1 MSELIPITTP
11 LREFKG
17 HENSMR
23 AVAVF
28 PDQRRMV
35 TASTDKTLRLWDL
48 KTGDVLKK
56 MEGHSDWVWGLAVS
70 RDGQL
75 IASGDWGGEII
86 IWHGETGESLT
97 QPIKAHSNYINSLD
111 FSPDG
116 TVLASGSF
124 NKTKLWNT
132 KTWQEQAD
140 PIGCGDRVDCVRY
153 SPSGELLA
161 IATSLNI
168 QIYNSGTRKRVAS
181 FKAHTDY
188 NWSLAWTP
196 DGTRLLTCGYDSDH
210 TIREWDTSTWEQ
222 VGDPWQGHSNSIFD
236 ITFNP
241 AGTLL
246 ASASDDN
253 HVRLWQLSD
262 RRTVATFRHSSRV
275 ICVTFSVDGKR
286 IFSGG
291 ADKMILEWAVPDDIN
306 SKIPAITTDPI
317 RYIDGDSST
326 TEPLTQDINTDTDNH
341 THTSHSYH
349 PKILTVTS
357 ARIPSI
363 DGNLSIAEELLTQD
377 ISNDPNNHT
386 AYSHRSFVMAR
397 KQDWDHALQ
406 DAIRSI
412 NIKPSLT
419 GYMSKGIALCGKGHI
434 PDARAAFDVASM
446 YADQDSQTT
455 HFLLLIKSIAL
466 FCADQHDEA
475 NLLLKELATGCPNA
489 DTRAC
494 HIVQAYLRAQLG
506 IKAFDGTHYD
516 EAAEHFT
523 AVVNCGA
530 LSSKSDIHDIY
541 EDLVV
546 LFGWDLKS
554 LWFTAHKKQCDA
566 LLRAGRFQDAVK
578 SYRFLVET
586 SDDVK
591 KADCI
596 DWSNALRE
604 ECSALFLTNGNA
616 ALAAGNYDRAIDLY
630 SAVIEL
636 GYTSDVVFAN
646 RTEAKLGKMLWEDAL
661 LDAQKVVEL
670 NPSSHV
676 GYQLAHA
683 ALRGAQRYDEA
694 IDAYSIMLS
703 KLDNAPEAQIRD
715 LCQQYVRPS
724 QAEDAIQIAVWNEL
738 EHAPLRLLD
747 TSTGLVCDRAA
758 QINAFKTSVEY
769 KELLSSTTKHSDL
782 RTERIKDVVAMFFR
796 CVLLSHRWEETEA
809 LLHDIQGKVVYELNG
824 LGGIAKLQSFCKVA
838 CDAGYRWAWMDTCC
852 IDKKSNTE
860 LQESVNSMFVWYR
873 HSALTIV
880 YLSDVL
886 PSSDPGALARSVWNE
901 RGWTFQEF
909 VAPKVVLFYQKDWS
923 LYLGDRSPN
932 HKESPAIM
940 KELEDATGIDAR
952 ALVTFRPGMS
962 GAREK
967 LQWASKRV
975 TTVQED
981 VAYSLFGI
989 FGITLPV
996 IYGEKKQNA
1005 LGRLLQEIVARS
1017 GDISVLDWIG
1027 QPSEFNSCLPAHI
1040 TSYTTPPRTLPSL
1053 SDDDIH
1059 IEVSSLQQTVPGAV
1073 ALKFYEKLEDLRAPR
1088 FANCRL
1094 HLPCI
1099 SFRVTEIRR
1108 RRGITYRIKA
1118 DGLRDLL
1125 VTTAETLVQFSRAKP
1140 IQQTFLLIRPW
1151 DRYLLGVPDF
1161 ADQPDFS
1168 DDTESIGDLSELESP
1183 IDDSET
1189 DDSDASPGGSPVE
1202 EEPGSRG
1209 LQLMVRL
1216 AQPFDAFLLAQ
1227 QRVGEYKRIAS
1238 DHNIVAQVKDISSV
1252 GNVDIGTV
1260 EIL

>member
-17 HENSMR
+17 HESYVK
-23 AVAVF
+23 AVSVF

-35 TASTDKTLRLWDL
+35 TASADKTLRLWDL

-56 MEGHSDWVWGLAVS
+56 MEGHSDWVRGLAVS

-75 IASGDWGGEII
+75 IASGDDKGVII

-97 QPIKAHSNYINSLD
+97 QPIKVHSHYITSLN
-111 FSPDG
+111 FPSDG

-124 NKTKLWNT
+124 DKTTKLWNT

-140 PIGCGDRVDCVRY
+140 PIGCVTRVHCVRY

-161 IATSLNI
+161 IATDCNI
-168 QIYNSGTRKRVAS
+168 QIYNSGTREPVAS
-181 FKAHTDY
+181 FKGHSPA
-188 NWSLAWTP
+188 SLNFSLTWTP
-196 DGTRLLTCGYDSDH
+196 DGTRLLTGGYKSDP
-210 TIREWDTSTWEQ
+210 TIREWDTSTWQQ
-222 VGDPWQGHSNSIFD
+222 VGDPWQGHSKYINA

-241 AGTLL
+241 AGTLV
-246 ASASDDN
+246 ASASEDN
-253 HVRLWQLSD
+253 HVRLWQFSD
-262 RRTVATFRHSSRV
+262 RRTIATFEHSSEAM
-275 ICVTFSVDGKR
+275 CVTFSVGGKR
-286 IFSGG
+286 ILSGG
-291 ADKMILEWAVPDDIN
+291 EDRMISEWAVPNDIN
-306 SKIPAITTDPI
+306 SKIPAITTAPI
-317 RYIDGDSST
+317 AYIDGDSST
-326 TEPLTQDINTDTDNH
+326 TEPLTQNINSDTN
-341 THTSHSYH
+341 
-349 PKILTVTS
+349 K
-357 ARIPSI
+357 
-363 DGNLSIAEELLTQD
+363 
-377 ISNDPNNHT
+377 
-386 AYSHRSFVMAR
+386 
-397 KQDWDHALQ
+397 
-406 DAIRSI
+406 
-412 NIKPSLT
+412 
-419 GYMSKGIALCGKGHI
+419 
-434 PDARAAFDVASM
+434 
-446 YADQDSQTT
+446 
-455 HFLLLIKSIAL
+455 
-466 FCADQHDEA
+466 
-475 NLLLKELATGCPNA
+475 
-489 DTRAC
+489 
-494 HIVQAYLRAQLG
+494 
-506 IKAFDGTHYD
+506 
-516 EAAEHFT
+516 
-523 AVVNCGA
+523 
-530 LSSKSDIHDIY
+530 
-541 EDLVV
+541 
-546 LFGWDLKS
+546 
-554 LWFTAHKKQCDA
+554 
-566 LLRAGRFQDAVK
+566 
-578 SYRFLVET
+578 
-586 SDDVK
+586 
-591 KADCI
+591 
-596 DWSNALRE
+596 
-604 ECSALFLTNGNA
+604 
-616 ALAAGNYDRAIDLY
+616 
-630 SAVIEL
+630 
-636 GYTSDVVFAN
+636 
-646 RTEAKLGKMLWEDAL
+646 
-661 LDAQKVVEL
+661 
-670 NPSSHV
+670 
-676 GYQLAHA
+676 
-683 ALRGAQRYDEA
+683 
-694 IDAYSIMLS
+694 IMLS

-715 LCQQYVRPS
+715 LREQYVYVHPS
-724 QAEDAIQIAVWNEL
+724 QAEHAIQKAIWNEL
-738 EHAPLRLLD
+738 EYAPLRLLN
-747 TSTGLVCDRAA
+747 TSTGLLCDRTA
-758 QINAFKTSVEY
+758 QISTFKTSTEY
-769 KELLSSTTKHSDL
+769 KELLSSITKHSDL
-782 RTERIKDVVAMFFR
+782 QTEHITDVVATYFR

-809 LLHDIQGKVVYELNG
+809 LLHDIQDKVVYKLNKH
-824 LGGIAKLQSFCKVA
+824 GGIAKLQSFCNVA
-838 CDAGYRWAWMDTCC
+838 RDVGYRWAWMDTCC

-923 LYLGDRSPN
+923 LYLGDRSFN

-962 GAREK
+962 GPREK

-1059 IEVSSLQQTVPGAV
+1059 TEVSSLQQTVPGAV
-1073 ALKFYEKLEDLRAPR
+1073 ALKFYETLEDLRAPR

-1161 ADQPDFS
+1161 ADQPDLP
-1168 DDTESIGDLSELESP
+1168 DDTESIGDSSELESP